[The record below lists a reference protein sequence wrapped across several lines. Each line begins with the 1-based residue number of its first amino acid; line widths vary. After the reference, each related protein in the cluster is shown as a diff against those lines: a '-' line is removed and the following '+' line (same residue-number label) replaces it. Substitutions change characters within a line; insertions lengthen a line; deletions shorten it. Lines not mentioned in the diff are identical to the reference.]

1 MFEVFTVV
9 MENVRL
15 WEIALLIFLFWLFHH
30 PELVKSI
37 QSIKVGELEIKLHEL
52 EAEVSR
58 SRSEIEELEDELE
71 SSRLMFGDLLENVDV
86 NAAGDLTPL
95 AGLLKAH
102 ARALDDLDA
111 VVELLQSG
119 SSPEEVYAAAVTLR
133 ERRPVAQFSSLI
145 DYLARI
151 VDDDELGG
159 NRLKT
164 VWMLASATHKLLLA
178 AVRDGI
184 GPGIER
190 SELQRAQSVLQRL
203 ERHPRVQAD
212 RPDRP
217 DKGIRGP
224 IRHAMAWIDRGLT
237 GGA

>member
-15 WEIALLIFLFWLFHH
+15 WEIALLLFLFWLFRH
-30 PELVKSI
+30 PELLKSI

-58 SRSEIEELEDELE
+58 SRSEIAELEDELE
-71 SSRLMFGDLLENVDV
+71 SSRRMFGDLLDNVDV

-95 AGLLKAH
+95 AGLLKAN
-102 ARALDDLDA
+102 ARALDDVDA
-111 VVELLQSG
+111 IAHLLQPG
-119 SSPEEVYAAAVTLR
+119 ASPEEVYAAAITLR
-133 ERRPVAQFSSLI
+133 ERRPVALFGSLI
-145 DYLARI
+145 DYLTGIA
-151 VDDDELGG
+151 DDAELGG
-159 NRLKT
+159 QRLKT

-184 GPGIER
+184 APGIER
-190 SELQRAQSVLQRL
+190 SELKRAQAILERL
-203 ERHPRVQAD
+203 DRHPRVQAD
-212 RPDRP
+212 RPDQP

-224 IRHAMAWIDRGLT
+224 IRHALAWIDRGLASDT
-237 GGA
+237 